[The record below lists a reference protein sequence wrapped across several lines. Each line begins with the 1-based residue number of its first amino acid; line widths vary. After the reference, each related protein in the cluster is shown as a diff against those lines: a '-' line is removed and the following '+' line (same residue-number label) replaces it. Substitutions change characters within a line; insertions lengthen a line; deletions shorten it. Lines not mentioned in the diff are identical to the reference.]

1 MQFTAYNEIILGKSG
16 YLRLASKT
24 ARGKGTGV
32 FPNSEGEGD
41 RERGTAPG
49 DMTKQLNPRR
59 GFATQGKSGPGCQT
73 RPNGIH
79 SVKGVKLNLF

>member
-32 FPNSEGEGD
+32 LLPNSEGEGN

-49 DMTKQLNPRR
+49 DMTGQLPR
-59 GFATQGKSGPGCQT
+59 A
-73 RPNGIH
+73 NLAL
-79 SVKGVKLNLF
+79 VAKLGLMFL